1 MVTSTGVD
9 LGKSGMKPWSA
20 FFFSWKYQK
29 SSRIHSTICK
39 QIPHINHDLK
49 EKEKRKKKRTGTSWY
64 SVCVSCK
71 EEQNT
76 KCYVILQT
84 PLNYEREGR
93 GLRMRGVLKTEG
105 NRNELES
112 ARKGKS
118 Q

>member
-49 EKEKRKKKRTGTSWY
+49 EKEKRKKKEDRDIL
-64 SVCVSCK
+64 VQCVRVLQRGAKHQMLC
-71 EEQNT
+71 NT
-76 KCYVILQT
+76 PNSSKLR
-84 PLNYEREGR
+84 ERG
-93 GLRMRGVLKTEG
+93 
-105 NRNELES
+105 
-112 ARKGKS
+112 KGAEDERS
-118 Q
+118 T